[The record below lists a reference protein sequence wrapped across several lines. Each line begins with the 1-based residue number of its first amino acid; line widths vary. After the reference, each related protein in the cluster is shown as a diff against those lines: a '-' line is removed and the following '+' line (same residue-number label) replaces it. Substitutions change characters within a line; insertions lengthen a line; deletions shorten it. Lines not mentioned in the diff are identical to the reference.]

1 MDTEDCLSLAL
12 SECAIIPSQTVFSEA
27 GFSSLADVK
36 DCVTTASSVN
46 YYFKGPWSLWSQCS
60 CLHQQLGA
68 QLISSSPLQTLVYC
82 YCLNRLPALCNPS
95 LLHPEPAEPA
105 VCPEQLRPPAA
116 PAVCLCWRVPGA
128 PAAVCPVP
136 VPATSQPE
144 VTVMPS
150 LVSTQ
155 P

>member
-95 LLHPEPAEPA
+95 RLSQLCALNSYVHLLL
-105 VCPEQLRPPAA
+105 QLSVSA
-116 PAVCLCWRVPGA
+116 GG
-128 PAAVCPVP
+128 
-136 VPATSQPE
+136 SQELLQLSVLFLFLPRLSQRS
-144 VTVMPS
+144 PS
-150 LVSTQ
+150 CLVSSR
-155 P
+155 PSHR